1 MKKDLNARFSITLL
15 MILNEEDKNEFKIN
29 NFIILKLE
37 WDKLRKRSGTMVYL
51 NGYPIKKKNRGEK
64 KI

>member
-1 MKKDLNARFSITLL
+1 